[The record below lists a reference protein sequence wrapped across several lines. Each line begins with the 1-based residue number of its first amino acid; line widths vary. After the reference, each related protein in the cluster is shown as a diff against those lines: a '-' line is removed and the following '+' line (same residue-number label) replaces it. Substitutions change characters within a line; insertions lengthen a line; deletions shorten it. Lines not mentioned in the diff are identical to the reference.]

1 MHGSPAFW
9 LPEPFRRRVR
19 ASAAG
24 VLAFLAVACADEP
37 QAHTFTSQGTRIVAS
52 VVEEQG
58 QPALQIRF
66 RPREGV
72 LIQSQPGIRFIPAS
86 QTVEWLQPMP
96 HVHEAE
102 TTYFTAPP
110 EVRLPFRGSEAIDL
124 EIEYAYCS
132 NGSQCFRTSTRIALP
147 QRRS

>member
-1 MHGSPAFW
+1 MGGRSAWSRSECGGILARLGS
-9 LPEPFRRRVR
+9 V
-19 ASAAG
+19 SA
-24 VLAFLAVACADEP
+24 LALLVTACSDKP

-52 VVEEQG
+52 VVQQEG

-72 LIQSQPGIRFIPAS
+72 LIQSQPGIRIIPAS
-86 QTVEWLQPMP
+86 PTVEWLQPMP

-102 TTYFTAPP
+102 TTYFAAPP
-110 EVRLPFRGSEAIDL
+110 VVILPFRGTEPIDL
-124 EIEYAYCS
+124 EVEYAYCS
-132 NGSQCFRTSTRIALP
+132 NGSQCFRTSTRIAVP